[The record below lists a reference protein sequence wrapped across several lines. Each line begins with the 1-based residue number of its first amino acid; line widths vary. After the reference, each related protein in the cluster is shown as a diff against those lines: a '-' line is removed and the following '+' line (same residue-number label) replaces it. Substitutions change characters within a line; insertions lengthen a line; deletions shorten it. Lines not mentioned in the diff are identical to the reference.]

1 MNIIDPRTSEI
12 QAWQLASGQPP
23 PTTRNTG
30 KQITSFFRI
39 FFLFST
45 FHDIFVLT
53 VSSLYLL
60 LTDKERRYLSNVTC
74 THYYW
79 PMSYTVGWYVVR
91 VNDPEIIDVV
101 NFFSQWCIFSWKI
114 FLPGPSFEIIFFGI
128 NILCFCVAEF
138 F

>member
-30 KQITSFFRI
+30 KQITSFYRI

-79 PMSYTVGWYVVR
+79 TMSYTVGWYVVR

-101 NFFSQWCIFSWKI
+101 NFFSQWCIFSRKI